1 MNQIDKINK
10 DLEPIRLK
18 AKRNST
24 ILISLFVIDV
34 LLMLSAIPT
43 GLGTLGFIIPMFIV
57 TVIAAFALRGPEKEY
72 KSKAKYALSD
82 YLFKPEFENY
92 TFDPNGHFDSHLSRE
107 LSLHPLGDSFTS
119 NDLITGT
126 LQGINFIRADV
137 TTTTTTTDSKGN
149 STTVT
154 NFRGQV
160 FAFDFFKNTNSYVKI
175 SDNRSGMGGVRRKLS
190 AKKITFEDSEF
201 NSTFKIHSNS
211 DHEAFYVF
219 TPQFMRRL
227 IDFHKQIQYPM
238 NLIIHNSTLYLS
250 VYSNRDSF
258 EPKIRK
264 PMDEIFIASVKQDIN
279 IIHTIVEEL
288 DLKNTLFK

>member
-92 TFDPNGHFDSHLSRE
+92 TFDPNGQFDSHLSRE
-107 LSLHPLGDSFTS
+107 LSLHGAES
-119 NDLITGT
+119 
-126 LQGINFIRADV
+126 
-137 TTTTTTTDSKGN
+137 
-149 STTVT
+149 
-154 NFRGQV
+154 
-160 FAFDFFKNTNSYVKI
+160 
-175 SDNRSGMGGVRRKLS
+175 
-190 AKKITFEDSEF
+190 
-201 NSTFKIHSNS
+201 
-211 DHEAFYVF
+211 
-219 TPQFMRRL
+219 
-227 IDFHKQIQYPM
+227 
-238 NLIIHNSTLYLS
+238 
-250 VYSNRDSF
+250 
-258 EPKIRK
+258 
-264 PMDEIFIASVKQDIN
+264 
-279 IIHTIVEEL
+279 
-288 DLKNTLFK
+288 

>member
-1 MNQIDKINK
+1 MNQIDNINK
-10 DLEPIRLK
+10 ELEPLRLK

-24 ILISLFVIDV
+24 ILISLFVVDV
-34 LLMLSAIPT
+34 LLMFSVFVTRFATFAL
-43 GLGTLGFIIPMFIV
+43 IIPMFIV
-57 TVIAAFALRGPEKEY
+57 TIIAAIALRGPEKEY
-72 KSKAKYALSD
+72 RTKAKYALSD

-92 TFDPNGHFDSHLSRE
+92 TFDPEGQFDSNLSRE
-107 LSLHPLGDSFTS
+107 LSLHPMGDRFTS

-126 LQGINFIRADV
+126 LHGINFVRSDI
-137 TTTTTTTDSKGN
+137 TTTTTTTDSKGD

-175 SDNRSGMGGVRRKLS
+175 SYNRSGMGGVRRKLG
-190 AKKITFEDSEF
+190 AKKISFEDSEF

-219 TPQFMRRL
+219 TPHFMRRL
-227 IDFHKQIQYPM
+227 IEFHRQIEYPM

-264 PMDEIFIASVKQDIN
+264 PMDEAFINSVKQDIN
-279 IIHTIVEEL
+279 IIHTIVEDL